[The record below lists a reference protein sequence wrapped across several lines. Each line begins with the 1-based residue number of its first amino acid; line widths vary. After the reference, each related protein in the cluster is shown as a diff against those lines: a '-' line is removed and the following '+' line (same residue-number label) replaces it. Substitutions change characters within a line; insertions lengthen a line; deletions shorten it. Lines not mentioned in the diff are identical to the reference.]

1 MARAVSAERK
11 AAYYAGMGV
20 LVVGIVVFVSTG
32 LLMMRSP
39 LEADTSAFAVRGLL
53 GMGLI
58 VAGRLMMSVGARGLA
73 GSGVVLDPR
82 RAREDLEPYARMA
95 GGLAKDA
102 LDEAGL
108 APRTR
113 PVVLLECASCSR
125 RNEADARFCQG
136 CGRAL

>member
-1 MARAVSAERK
+1 MVRTVSAERK
-11 AAYYAGMGV
+11 AAHYG
-20 LVVGIVVFVSTG
+20 GIALIALG
-32 LLMMRSP
+32 LLIFVLSVFRTREPFTNGPDSP
-39 LEADTSAFAVRGLL
+39 FLRPLL
-53 GMGLI
+53 GIALVIGGKVLS
-58 VAGRLMMSVGARGLA
+58 RVGARGLA
-73 GSGVVLDPR
+73 GSGVVLDPE

-108 APRTR
+108 ARQAKQ
-113 PVVLLECASCSR
+113 VVMLECAHCKR